1 MNAIKLQKSALWY
14 GEWKSFTFT
23 ENPCMGKCAWNMVL
37 VDESAWTD
45 IYLDFNNVHD
55 QQKIVDIYWVLW
67 YAAPVRESTS
77 LSDPGQHVYK
87 GTITIHS
94 SSPQSCWA
102 LVCNLL
108 VCIQGLFWVAGRPTS
123 LLLNLS
129 HLWEWLRWTT
139 VFLKKPEV
147 YFRCLSLV
155 LWDRPS
161 LHQRM
166 SFEPNRSIP
175 LVMFRGPLLPNC
187 GFNYPCFSES
197 VEVPRMEPLEIL
209 RPTCNCSDII
219 NHCSYFWVRD
229 NTSPKNTSGVWL

>member
-1 MNAIKLQKSALWY
+1 MSIR
-14 GEWKSFTFT
+14 
-23 ENPCMGKCAWNMVL
+23 
-37 VDESAWTD
+37 
-45 IYLDFNNVHD
+45 
-55 QQKIVDIYWVLW
+55 
-67 YAAPVRESTS
+67 APS
-77 LSDPGQHVYK
+77 LSTLPPPSPVEHWSVTSWSVSK
-87 GTITIHS
+87 GCS
-94 SSPQSCWA
+94 E
-102 LVCNLL
+102 L
-108 VCIQGLFWVAGRPTS
+108 QGGRLPCFSISATF
-123 LLLNLS
+123 
-129 HLWEWLRWTT
+129 ERWLRWTS